1 LASNG
6 SGGGLSAIT
15 LVGRVDMDCKSAS
28 KWGMSWQIT
37 PQALTKATVGADP
50 AVANPKLS

>member
-28 KWGMSWQIT
+28 KWGVSWQIT
-37 PQALTKATVGADP
+37 QALTKVTVGADP